1 MSHIR
6 TRIRQNLVT
15 TLKGLAYTES
25 NVFDSRVYPMNAD
38 TLPGICVYTPSETSG
53 YLSISPPRT
62 LDKVITASIEIYVQ
76 MIDDYDERLDQIAAD
91 VEEKLY
97 LDLSRGGLAT
107 DTRVLSFDSTFS
119 GDVEQPVIMG
129 KLSLEIRYSAVEG
142 SPEG

>member
-6 TRIRQNLVT
+6 TGIRQNLVT
-15 TLKGLAYTES
+15 TLKGLTHTKN

-129 KLSLEIRYSAVEG
+129 KLTVDIRYSAVEG

>member
-15 TLKGLAYTES
+15 TLKGMTHTDQK
-25 NVFDSRVYPMNAD
+25 VFDSRIYPMNMD

-76 MIDDYDERLDQIAAD
+76 MIDEYDERLDQIAAD
-91 VEEKLY
+91 AEEKLY
-97 LDLSRGGLAT
+97 TDLTRGGLAT
-107 DTRVLSFDSTFS
+107 DTKVLSFDSTFS

-129 KLSLEIRYSAVEG
+129 KLTVEIRYSAVEG

>member
-15 TLKGLAYTES
+15 TLKGMTHTD
-25 NVFDSRVYPMNAD
+25 NKVFDTRIYPMNID
-38 TLPGICVYTPSETSG
+38 TLPGICVYTPTETSG

-76 MIDDYDERLDQIAAD
+76 MVDEYDERLDQIAAD
-91 VEEKLY
+91 AEEKLY
-97 LDLSRGGLAT
+97 TDLSRGGLAT

-119 GDVEQPVIMG
+119 GDIEQPVIMG
-129 KLSLEIRYSAVEG
+129 KLTVEIRYSAVEG

>member
-15 TLKGLAYTES
+15 SLTGLANTGN

-38 TLPGICVYTPSETSG
+38 TLPGICVYTENETTA
-53 YLSISPPRT
+53 YQSINPPRT
-62 LDKVITASIEIYVQ
+62 LDKTITASIEIYVQ
-76 MIDDYDERLDQIAAD
+76 MIDTYDEVLDQISAD
-91 VEEKLY
+91 VEEALY
-97 LDLSRGGLAT
+97 TDLTRNGLAQ

-119 GDVEQPVIMG
+119 GDVEQPLIMG
-129 KLSLEIRYSAVEG
+129 KLTVQIRYSAVEG

>member
-1 MSHIR
+1 M
-6 TRIRQNLVT
+6 VT

>member
-15 TLKGLAYTES
+15 TLKGLTHTKS

-129 KLSLEIRYSAVEG
+129 KLTVDIRYSAVEG

>member
-15 TLKGLAYTES
+15 SLTGLANTGN

-38 TLPGICVYTPSETSG
+38 TLPGICVYTENETAT
-53 YLSISPPRT
+53 YQSINPPRT
-62 LDKVITASIEIYVQ
+62 LDKTITASIEIYVQ
-76 MIDDYDERLDQIAAD
+76 MIDTYDEVLDQISAD
-91 VEEKLY
+91 VEEALY
-97 LDLSRGGLAT
+97 TDLTRNGLAQ

-119 GDVEQPVIMG
+119 GDVEQPLIMG
-129 KLSLEIRYSAVEG
+129 KLTVQIRYSAVEG